1 MLVVGRSGRRARAG
15 GLGGSFRTPPHPRK
29 IPPART
35 KRVDDRQGAVWGT
48 GQIAGVPPP
57 PHTHTRTPH
66 HTACLPRSRTFRS
79 LAPFSL
85 TRFSAPLPPSRRF
98 STAQS
103 TRRSACRLL
112 SGSRSWVSLVSSSSL
127 FSSRS
132 TTSSWEETRRRLRRL
147 RRLERILLRGGVKQY
162 TTINH
167 KVGAGRCEVG
177 TPNKTKKQEAP

>member
-35 KRVDDRQGAVWGT
+35 KRVDDRQGGVWGT
-48 GQIAGVPPP
+48 GQIAGVLPP

-66 HTACLPRSRTFRS
+66 R
-79 LAPFSL
+79 
-85 TRFSAPLPPSRRF
+85 LPPPFAHVSVSCAVF
-98 STAQS
+98 SDTILCPPSTAQS